1 MPDSSSLYPGKS
13 RQIAVIGMIL
23 ALLGFLLYSL
33 NEFIVSFLGA
43 LIFYV
48 LFRKF
53 MKRLITI
60 YRWKRWVAA
69 TLIIFISFL
78 LIIIPLFGLIY
89 LLIGQLQTTL
99 SNPQDLMQGF
109 NTLIVKI
116 NRFFDRQIFSSD
128 TLVEYIRGL
137 ADSIPAI
144 LNTSILALGS
154 LLMMYFLLYYLL
166 VNTGYIEPV
175 LSRYLPF
182 TREGI
187 QLLTQELDDMTKANA
202 IAVPMI
208 ALAQGIVSTFGFWLF
223 GMKDPLFWGVL
234 TGCSG
239 VLPVVGAG
247 LIWAPA
253 GIIMLATAESWQG
266 IGILL
271 YGTLIISLTD
281 NFFRL
286 VFARWFANV
295 HPVITILGVIIGLQ
309 WFGLPGLVFG
319 PLLIAYFFLLVK
331 IYQKE
336 FALQNKV

>member
-182 TREGI
+182 TPEGI

>member
-13 RQIAVIGMIL
+13 RQIAVIGMI
-23 ALLGFLLYSL
+23 AVLLGFLLYSL
-33 NEFIVSFLGA
+33 NDFIVSFLGA

-53 MKRLITI
+53 MKRLITT
-60 YRWKRWVAA
+60 YHWKRWVAA

-78 LIIIPLFGLIY
+78 LIIIPLFGLGY
-89 LLIGQLQTTL
+89 LLIGQLQNTL

-109 NTLIVKI
+109 NTLILKI

-166 VNTGYIEPV
+166 VNTGHIEPV

-253 GIIMLATAESWQG
+253 GIIMLATADSWQG

-286 VFARWFANV
+286 AFARWFANV

-336 FALQNKV
+336 FAVQNKD

>member
-48 LFRKF
+48 LFRRF
-53 MKRLITI
+53 MKRLITT

-69 TLIIFISFL
+69 TLIIFISLL
-78 LIIIPLFGLIY
+78 LIVIPLFGLVY

-109 NTLIVKI
+109 STLIVKI

-128 TLVEYIRGL
+128 TVVEFIRGL

-166 VNTGYIEPV
+166 VNTGHIEPV

>member
-48 LFRKF
+48 LFRRF
-53 MKRLITI
+53 MKRLITT

-69 TLIIFISFL
+69 TLIIFISLL
-78 LIIIPLFGLIY
+78 LIVIPLFGLVY

-109 NTLIVKI
+109 STLIVKI

-128 TLVEYIRGL
+128 TVVEFIRGL